1 MKKKFRFL
9 AMALLS
15 VTFLASCGGK
25 GASSNAGNSDNN
37 STNSSGGDYTPDDY
51 DGQYKTYDPS
61 FGKVQGTIHE
71 RSMQATTEMFFANG
85 ASEYKILIASDAGTQ
100 TKKAVGEF
108 NMFFE
113 EATGKRL
120 ITTESDSEAY
130 NENVKY
136 VSLGKTSLLET
147 SGLEID
153 YATIG
158 AQGYEIV
165 TEGSSIFVAGQ
176 DKGVLNGVYDLLNCL
191 IGWDAVTAN
200 YCYVNENVTEI
211 PLYDFDIKEVPD
223 IEYRIPSY
231 GSVFYNTQAA
241 QRMRLIPDQ
250 EIFIRNAN
258 THSAFE
264 IIPPSE
270 NMEAHPKWYS
280 DDGEQLC
287 YTAHGDAEEYE
298 KLIEYTVD
306 QCKELIIAD
315 PDHRVLSVSQNDM
328 NVWCRCQDGCRPT
341 IEKYGANSA
350 TQILFIN
357 KVAERVETWLKD
369 AYPERKI
376 MFDILAYHQSE
387 QAPTKQQ
394 ADGTW
399 ATEYEEMKLRDN
411 IEIMVAPIH
420 HDYVSGVF
428 APNNVNLK
436 NVFESW
442 RPLAKNYSVWSYDCY
457 FLSYLAP
464 MDTWSAMGDF
474 VKYLVSLNTQVL
486 FPQGAWNLRQSS
498 NFDELKMY
506 IYSKIQWNANLD
518 MKELINS
525 YFDKLY
531 REASD
536 TMKQAYWNM
545 RTELHRHTLM
555 GRAGTIQAETV
566 SQKYYS
572 KRYLLNQIAQIEKAY
587 ADIEKYKTTDPEY
600 YAMAYNSIMAETI
613 GPRWLLLELYEGT
626 FSNME
631 LETFL
636 DSFAADARSTSVD
649 RLGEP
654 GSMETYLAGYG
665 R

>member
-1 MKKKFRFL
+1 
-9 AMALLS
+9 MALLS

-25 GASSNAGNSDNN
+25 GSSSNAGNSDNN

-71 RSMQATTEMFFANG
+71 RSMQATTEMFFADG
-85 ASEYKILIASDAGTQ
+85 KSEYKILITPDAGTN
-100 TKKAVGEF
+100 TRKAVGEF
-108 NMFFE
+108 NTFFE

-153 YATIG
+153 YETIG
-158 AQGYEIV
+158 DQGYEII

-176 DKGVLNGVYDLLNCL
+176 DKGVLNGVYDLMNCL
-191 IGWDAVTAN
+191 FGWDPVTAN
-200 YCYVNENVTEI
+200 YCYVDQNVMEI

-223 IEYRIPSY
+223 IAYRIPSY
-231 GSVFYNTQAA
+231 GSVYYNTQATT
-241 QRMRLIPDQ
+241 RMRLVHDH
-250 EIFIRNAN
+250 EIFIRGAN
-258 THSAFE
+258 THSAFD
-264 IIPPSE
+264 IVQPAE
-270 NMEAHPKWYS
+270 NQATHPKWYAE
-280 DDGEQLC
+280 DGEQLC

-298 KLIEYTVD
+298 KLIEYTVER
-306 QCKELIIAD
+306 CKELIVAD
-315 PDHRVLSVSQNDM
+315 PNHNVLSVSQMDWNT
-328 NVWCRCQDGCRPT
+328 WCDCKDGCKPT

-350 TQILFIN
+350 THILFIN
-357 KVAERVETWLKD
+357 QVAERVESWLKQ
-369 AYPERKI
+369 AYPGRKVI
-376 MFDILAYHQSE
+376 FDILAYHQSE
-387 QAPTKQQ
+387 RAPTKQQ
-394 ADGTW
+394 ADGLW
-399 ATEYEEMKLRDN
+399 ATEYEEMKLHDN
-411 IEIMVAPIH
+411 IEIMVAPIY

-428 APNNVNLK
+428 SPNNVNLK
-436 NVFESW
+436 NMFESW

-457 FLSYLAP
+457 FYSYLAP

-486 FPQGAWNLRQSS
+486 FAQGAWNLRQSS

-518 MKELINS
+518 MKELIND

-531 REASD
+531 RDASE

-555 GRAGTIQAETV
+555 GREGSIRAETV

-572 KRYLLNQIAQIEKAY
+572 KRYLVNQVAQIEKAY
-587 ADIEKYKTTDPEY
+587 ADIEKYKTSDPEY
-600 YAMAYNSIMAETI
+600 YAMAYNAIMAETI
-613 GPRWLLLELYEGT
+613 GPRWLLLEIYEGT
-626 FSNME
+626 FSNVE

-636 DSFAADARSTSVD
+636 DSFAADARRTSVD